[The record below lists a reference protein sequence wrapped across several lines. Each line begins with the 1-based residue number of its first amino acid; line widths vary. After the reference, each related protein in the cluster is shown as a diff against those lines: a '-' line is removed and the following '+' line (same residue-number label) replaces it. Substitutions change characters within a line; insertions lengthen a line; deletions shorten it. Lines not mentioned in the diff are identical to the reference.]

1 MRELLFFDAAG
12 LPLFVRK
19 DAESATWTH
28 EEMSLQALFPYESL
42 KVIQRGQRI
51 GFVDAL
57 GVLQPFEIRKV
68 RTYEPD
74 HYQEI
79 TAEHIVISEL
89 SDEHLDQTEI
99 TNKTAGDALGG
110 ILTGTLWAVGINT
123 ASGTQTADI
132 SRGSVWQGVRSIEEN
147 WNVYITPRVTF
158 NSSGITG
165 RYLDIAPA
173 QPAWRGIRLSLD
185 KNTDELGV
193 TWDDTNVITAIY
205 GYGARVGSGDD
216 TEILTF
222 EDVVWAQTADHPAKP
237 AGQAYLEDP
246 TAKALYGRNGRN
258 RFGYYQNS
266 NIDDAEV
273 LLEKAWEALKQ
284 SNAPEVAID
293 CQVHDLYRLGYADQ
307 PLALHDLAL
316 IDIRPTGEVLQR
328 EIIKLTEDLLDP
340 TATRVS
346 IGAYIPNIVYM
357 QRETGKAAKGGGGG
371 GGRGGGG
378 GGGQDNQIYEFETQV
393 QANQYQIN
401 LRAWQR
407 DLEHT
412 DQNLLLG
419 YAALGITSNSISSI
433 ITSSGVQLNPDGSIK
448 TDANGNPVFN
458 TTTTPGVWSSIKQT
472 ADRVALVVDGNGI
485 KAAQIVASINDTG
498 SSVLISADKITLDG
512 TTTVTQLLSGLARV
526 SKISA
531 TAIDVGNLSVFP
543 GGSISLGNGELIV
556 EREAVSWQSTTVVS
570 SVSIT
575 DATLGIGNSRYYLA
589 SADSSSMTPTSTGH
603 GRLVTNWTAGSHSIS
618 TTTLHY
624 LGKAPT

>member
-1 MRELLFFDAAG
+1 M
-12 LPLFVRK
+12 
-19 DAESATWTH
+19 
-28 EEMSLQALFPYESL
+28 
-42 KVIQRGQRI
+42 
-51 GFVDAL
+51 
-57 GVLQPFEIRKV
+57 
-68 RTYEPD
+68 
-74 HYQEI
+74 
-79 TAEHIVISEL
+79 
-89 SDEHLDQTEI
+89 
-99 TNKTAGDALGG
+99 
-110 ILTGTLWAVGINT
+110 
-123 ASGTQTADI
+123 
-132 SRGSVWQGVRSIEEN
+132 
-147 WNVYITPRVTF
+147 
-158 NSSGITG
+158 
-165 RYLDIAPA
+165 
-173 QPAWRGIRLSLD
+173 
-185 KNTDELGV
+185 
-193 TWDDTNVITAIY
+193 
-205 GYGARVGSGDD
+205 
-216 TEILTF
+216 
-222 EDVVWAQTADHPAKP
+222 
-237 AGQAYLEDP
+237 
-246 TAKALYGRNGRN
+246 
-258 RFGYYQNS
+258 
-266 NIDDAEV
+266 
-273 LLEKAWEALKQ
+273 
-284 SNAPEVAID
+284 
-293 CQVHDLYRLGYADQ
+293 
-307 PLALHDLAL
+307 
-316 IDIRPTGEVLQR
+316 
-328 EIIKLTEDLLDP
+328 
-340 TATRVS
+340 
-346 IGAYIPNIVYM
+346 
-357 QRETGKAAKGGGGG
+357 
-371 GGRGGGG
+371 
-378 GGGQDNQIYEFETQV
+378 

-603 GRLVTNWTAGSHSIS
+603 GRLVTNWTAGNHSIS